1 MRYVIFLTIL
11 VVLSTSC
18 VTSRKY
24 ASFVDEKTKEVKTE
38 ANLKDWLIVNTEQV
52 EPKQTKYDQKKNSFV
67 PAIFYWGWNST
78 IECELDFNT
87 RLELVRNGIY
97 IAADSL
103 DLKQYAGDQQI
114 EIKLK
119 DIPGK
124 FLYENK
130 GYTIIVVVAYMVSGI
145 ETIRPYPINL
155 EYDYLIKDDEK
166 VNIQS
171 EGLVQNKEQASSN
184 RKYSTKKF
192 TWMYLD
198 EFKNETDRMGVE
210 LVKSLIK
217 ELKI

>member
-1 MRYVIFLTIL
+1 MKYVIFLTIL
-11 VVLSTSC
+11 VGLSTSC
-18 VTSRKY
+18 ITTKKY
-24 ASFVDEKTKEVKTE
+24 ASFVDGKTKEVKTE
-38 ANLKDWLIVNTEQV
+38 ANLKDWLIVNTEEVVPQ
-52 EPKQTKYDQKKNSFV
+52 QTKYDQKKNSFV

-87 RLELVRNGIY
+87 RLEFVRNGIY
-97 IAADSL
+97 RAADSL
-103 DLKQYAGDQQI
+103 DLKQYAGDKKI

-130 GYTIIVVVAYMVSGI
+130 GYTIIVLVAYMISGI
-145 ETIRPYPINL
+145 EAIHPYPINL

-166 VNIQS
+166 MNIKS
-171 EGLVQNKEQASSN
+171 EGFVQNKEQASSN

-198 EFKNETDRMGVE
+198 EFKMKPIEWE
-210 LVKSLIK
+210 LSL
-217 ELKI
+217 